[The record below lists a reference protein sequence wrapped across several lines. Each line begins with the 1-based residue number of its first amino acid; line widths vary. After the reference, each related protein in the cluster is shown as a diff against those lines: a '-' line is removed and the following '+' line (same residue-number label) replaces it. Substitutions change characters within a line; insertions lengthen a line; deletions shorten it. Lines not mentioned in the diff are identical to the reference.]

1 MITEADARQ
10 GSTGTADPPL
20 PGVLAELSGVVASA
34 RAGLAGFLDLVTL
47 EARRAGLS
55 LTWMVACGL
64 AAAICLV
71 GSWFGVLVA
80 VAIWAI
86 SLGLPAITTVI
97 SLAVVNA
104 VAGVVLLRLCIGRSE
119 DLRFSAT
126 RRQLAGMPPPT
137 RAPSP

>member
-20 PGVLAELSGVVASA
+20 PGVLAELSGVVGSV
-34 RAGLAGFLDLVTL
+34 RAGFAGFLELVTL

-55 LTWMVACGL
+55 LMWMVACGL

-71 GSWFGVLVA
+71 AAWFGVLAA

-86 SLGLPAITTVI
+86 SLGMSSLTVVI
-97 SLAVVNA
+97 SIAAVNA
-104 VAGVVLLRLCIGRSE
+104 FVGVVLLRLCIGRSE

-126 RRQLAGMPPPT
+126 RRQLAGLPPPT
-137 RAPSP
+137 RAHSP

>member
-20 PGVLAELSGVVASA
+20 PGVLDELSGALASA

-55 LTWMVACGL
+55 LIWMVACGL

-71 GSWFGVLVA
+71 AAWFGVLVA

-86 SLGLPAITTVI
+86 SLGLPSVTAVI
-97 SLAVVNA
+97 SLAAVNA
-104 VAGVVLLRLCIGRSE
+104 VAGVGLLLLCIGRSE

-126 RRQLAGMPPPT
+126 RRQLAGRPPPT
-137 RAPSP
+137 